1 MPLRFIRRNR
11 HDVNCT
17 KFVPRLLTD
26 GQKQQRLEVSM
37 DLKEHVRNDPEFL
50 SKVTTGDLNWIDG
63 YDPEIKQQ
71 SSQWKCSSSPWLKK
85 TLQVKSSVKSMPICF
100 FDSDG
105 IVHKEFVPP
114 GQTVN
119 AKFCCDFLGRLSEHV
134 RRKRPD
140 RWHTNDWV
148 FHHDNDPMHTT
159 LAVQQFLAS
168 RNMIAVPQSSYSSDL
183 ASCGFLFFLK
193 MKIKMK
199 G

>member
-71 SSQWKCSSSPWLKK
+71 SSQWKCSSSPWPKK
-85 TLQVKSSVKSMPICF
+85 MQRVKSRVTSMLICF
-100 FDSDG
+100 FS
-105 IVHKEFVPP
+105 
-114 GQTVN
+114 
-119 AKFCCDFLGRLSEHV
+119 
-134 RRKRPD
+134 
-140 RWHTNDWV
+140 
-148 FHHDNDPMHTT
+148 T
-159 LAVQQFLAS
+159 L
-168 RNMIAVPQSSYSSDL
+168 M
-183 ASCGFLFFLK
+183 
-193 MKIKMK
+193 
-199 G
+199 